1 MQIYFPVPTVFR
13 KIIPRNPAK
22 SEKLNKQ
29 KEKTLWKRMEESL
42 IEQNVDWKR
51 AGEKLAGFVEWA
63 HVLLL
68 RQEQRNINKRRFG
81 SKYKGLNWA
90 HQIFW
95 NLSFLVSLAVNIM
108 LLTLSEVTSD
118 TLPEAIFYMCIVG
131 AALSLFSTGTYFLK
145 HGTEMNQIGTS
156 ARITNYIC

>member
-1 MQIYFPVPTVFR
+1 MFR
-13 KIIPRNPAK
+13 KVIPRNPAR

-29 KEKTLWKRMEESL
+29 KEKTLFKRMEESL

-95 NLSFLVSLAVNIM
+95 NLTFLVSLAINIM
-108 LLTLSEVTSD
+108 LLTVSEVTSD
-118 TLPEAIFYMCIVG
+118 TLPDAIFYMCIVG
-131 AALSLFSTGTYFLK
+131 AALSLFSTATYFLK
-145 HGTEMNQIGTS
+145 HGTEMNQIGTCLNS
-156 ARITNYIC
+156 VVTQ